1 MRPTRNQSR
10 RRVHTGKRTDRTAAN
25 RTAACLWACAAC
37 CLLGVLAVTSGCSP
51 GGGIHDAYGQRRGHE
66 GSDSVNGT
74 AVLASLFEQSGY
86 RVFTWQ
92 RLSPK
97 LEDADVIV
105 WAPDDF
111 RPPTAE
117 QRDFIEE
124 WLWTEPGRT
133 FVYIGRDFDAA
144 SEYWRTMRQGAPSN
158 EAAELARRLAQ
169 AQSEH
174 DSRRAVMPSEQYV
187 RWFTLRSNEAP
198 VEVRDLQGP
207 WSAGIDASKTDIRVE
222 ARFDIPTLNESVQ
235 AEREA
240 DKIRAKQNSANNNG
254 NNNATT
260 NPTPFD
266 TVDYDAAAYVGE
278 GDGLDLPDYERLL
291 YSRDATLVTRITES
305 HWDDSQLI
313 VVTNGS
319 FLLNM
324 PLVNHENRK
333 LAGKLV
339 EACGDGKLAVFVES
353 GPYGIAV
360 YDEEPTAKYPTG
372 LEVFTVWP
380 LAPIALHFAVLGII
394 VCFCMLPIFGRP
406 IEPESDSISDFG
418 KHIEALGRLLE
429 RTRDD
434 KYARTRLRQYYEKL
448 KGEAP
453 AFLDEPE
460 IGPPVRSA
468 PPMPTVPNHPA

>member
-1 MRPTRNQSR
+1 MRPTRDQLR
-10 RRVHTGKRTDRTAAN
+10 RNLHTGERIHRTLARMRAGI
-25 RTAACLWACAAC
+25 ACW
-37 CLLGVLAVTSGCSP
+37 LLGALAVVGGCSR
-51 GGGIHDAYGQRRGHE
+51 GGGIHDTYGQRRGYE

-74 AVLASLFEQSGY
+74 AVLANLFEQSGY

-144 SEYWRTMRQGAPSN
+144 SEYWRTIRQGAPPN
-158 EAAELARRLAQ
+158 QAAELARRLAQ

-187 RWFTLRSNEAP
+187 RWFTLRSNKAP
-198 VEVRDLQGP
+198 VQVRDLQGP

-222 ARFDIPTLNESVQ
+222 ARFDIPTLTESVP

-240 DKIRAKQNSANNNG
+240 DKIRVKQNSG
-254 NNNATT
+254 TNNAPT
-260 NPTPFD
+260 NPKAFNM
-266 TVDYDAAAYVGE
+266 VDYDAATYVGE
-278 GDGLDLPDYERLL
+278 GDGLDLPDYEPLL

-406 IEPESDSISDFG
+406 IEPELDSISDFG

-434 KYARTRLRQYYEKL
+434 KYARTRLRQYYEKV

-453 AFLDEPE
+453 AFLVEPE
-460 IGPPVRSA
+460 VGPPIRST
-468 PPMPTVPNHPA
+468 PPMPSAPSQSS